1 MVSWCSPNVFNV
13 SGSQTFLAGCCSR
26 EVELAFPQEMILE
39 LIHAGWR
46 E

>member
-1 MVSWCSPNVFNV
+1 MMPWCPPDIFNV
-13 SGSQTFLAGCCSR
+13 PGPQTLLAGCCSR